1 MGIPVK
7 CSPPSTHLFHQG
19 NSLQGINF
27 PLQAIAIG
35 LVVGLRNGLVVGL
48 NGLVVGFIIFFD
60 YFITFL
66 DLFIT
71 ASCFTY
77 GFHTACE
84 TLDALSIVIQASPLP
99 LLPFSLPIAV
109 GSVLTIYSAALA
121 CRRILPELVGVGFEH
136 CR

>member
-1 MGIPVK
+1 MPLDIAWSSLV
-7 CSPPSTHLFHQG
+7 LFFFHFF
-19 NSLQGINF
+19 LIF
-27 PLQAIAIG
+27 L
-35 LVVGLRNGLVVGL
+35 
-48 NGLVVGFIIFFD
+48 VGFIIFFLI

-66 DLFIT
+66 DFFIT
-71 ASCFTY
+71 AGCFTY
-77 GFHTACE
+77 GFHTVWG
-84 TLDALSIVIQASPLP
+84 TLNALSIVIQASPLP